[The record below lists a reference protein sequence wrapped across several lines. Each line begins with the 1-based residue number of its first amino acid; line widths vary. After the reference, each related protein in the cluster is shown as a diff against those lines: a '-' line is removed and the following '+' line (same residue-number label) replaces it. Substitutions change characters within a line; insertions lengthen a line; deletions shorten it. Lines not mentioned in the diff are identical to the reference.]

1 MKKKP
6 QSGSALLRKQA
17 EELLSKEVK
26 KSIGQLT
33 EAETY
38 KLLHELQVHQI
49 ELESQNDELI
59 QAKEQ
64 ALIASEKYIEL
75 YDFAPSGYFTL
86 SPKGNII
93 GLNLTGAKMLGKD
106 RLQIQNRLFQLFL
119 SDSSKPLFRR
129 FLEKVFGSNII
140 ETCDVALSVNGSSPM
155 YVHLSGYAAENGEQ
169 CLITVF
175 DITKQ
180 KQTEIELT
188 DLKIHAEKAQLIAEE
203 ARYKAETATYV
214 AEDAVK
220 SKQQF
225 LANMSHE
232 IRTPMNAVIGFTN
245 VLLKTKLNKTQNKY
259 LNAIKVSGE
268 SLIVLINDILDIAKV
283 DARKMTFEKI
293 PFSLFDSISIMHQ
306 LFDLK
311 IKEKNLD
318 MFDEYDKAIPQILVG
333 DPMRFR
339 QIILNLM
346 SNALKFT
353 SQGKISLRV
362 RLIKE
367 DAEKVTIE
375 FALTD
380 TGIGIREDRLSQV
393 FNKFEQADKDTSS
406 SYGGTGLGL
415 AIVKQMVEQQGGTVF
430 VSSELT
436 KGSTF
441 GFILSFEKTNPKFE
455 LKKELGSETVQDSTF
470 FKLNLKSTKVL
481 IAEDVELNQLLI
493 KIIMLDF
500 GFDIDIA
507 SNGQIAIEKLKKN
520 DYDIILMDLQMPV
533 MNGFDA
539 TEYIRNKMNSQIPII
554 ALTADVTN
562 LDVEK
567 CKTVGMN
574 DYISKPIDEN
584 LLFSKIMNCLSN
596 KREVI

>member
-1 MKKKP
+1 MKKDI
-6 QSGSALLRKQA
+6 QSEAATIRQKA
-17 EELLSKEVK
+17 EELFSKGLD
-26 KSIGQLT
+26 KSIAQLS
-33 EAETY
+33 EAEIY
-38 KLLHELQVHQI
+38 KLLHELEVHKI
-49 ELESQNDELI
+49 ELELQNEELI
-59 QAKEQ
+59 QAKEE
-64 ALIASEKYIEL
+64 LVIASEKYIEL

-86 SPKGNII
+86 SRNGEILQ
-93 GLNLTGAKMLGKD
+93 LNHLGAKMLGKE
-106 RLQIQNRLFQLFL
+106 RLQLKERLFHLFV
-119 SDSSKPLFRR
+119 SYDSKPIFRH

-155 YVHLSGYAAENGEQ
+155 YVHLTGRAAENGEQ
-169 CLITVF
+169 CMVTVF
-175 DITKQ
+175 DITQQ

-188 DLKIHAEKAQLIAEE
+188 DLKIHAEKAQVIAEE
-203 ARYKAETATYV
+203 ARYKAETATHV
-214 AEDAVK
+214 AEDAVE

-245 VLLKTKLNKTQNKY
+245 VLLKTKLNETQNKY

-293 PFSLFDSISIMHQ
+293 PFSLLDSISIMHQ

-318 MFDEYDKAIPQILVG
+318 MFDEYDNTIPQILVG

-367 DAEKVTIE
+367 DAKKVTIE
-375 FALTD
+375 FTLTD
-380 TGIGIREDRLSQV
+380 TGIGIGKDRLSQV

-430 VSSELT
+430 ASSELA

-441 GFILSFEKTNPKFE
+441 GFTLSFEKTIPKFE
-455 LKKELGSETVQDSTF
+455 LKKEIDSDTIHDATL
-470 FKLNLKSTKVL
+470 FKPDLKSTKVL

-493 KIIMLDF
+493 KIILLDF

-507 SNGQIAIEKLKKN
+507 SNGQIAIEYLKKN
-520 DYDIILMDLQMPV
+520 GYDIILMDLQMPV

-554 ALTADVTN
+554 ALTADVTI

-584 LLFSKIMNCLSN
+584 LLFSKIMKCLSN
-596 KREVI
+596 KREII